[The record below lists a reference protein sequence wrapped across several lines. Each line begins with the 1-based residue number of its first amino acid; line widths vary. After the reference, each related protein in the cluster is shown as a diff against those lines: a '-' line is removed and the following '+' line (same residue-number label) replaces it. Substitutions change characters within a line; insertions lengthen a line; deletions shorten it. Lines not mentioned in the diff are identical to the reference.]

1 MLTKLQYT
9 VSRELLQQAASCVS
23 TDDFKTTINE
33 PSGRFFYDPWTI
45 RPEYKNTVW
54 EEILNTL
61 PGEIGEARIINL
73 EPAACYQTHS
83 DIDDR
88 YHLNINGEECYLI
101 DFDSNNLHKLSADG
115 FWYSMNA
122 GRLHSAGNFG
132 RWYRV
137 QLVVRQLLKEITLSD
152 PVAVKLTSSGL
163 SKDDTRFL
171 FDQTVSGW
179 LNRANKEQVISD
191 FKFNHGSVEFNI
203 ERACIDTL
211 QNILIKEFNL
221 EIL

>member
-1 MLTKLQYT
+1 MSIGDRSTLGPNGIKCPN
-9 VSRELLQQAASCVS
+9 VSAGTCDDIVRE
-23 TDDFKTTINE
+23 
-33 PSGRFFYDPWTI
+33 
-45 RPEYKNTVW
+45 
-54 EEILNTL
+54 
-61 PGEIGEARIINL
+61 PGEQRNITPDDL
-73 EPAACYQTHS
+73 DQLYQTHA

-88 YHLNINGEECYLI
+88 YHLNISGEECYLI
-101 DFDSNNLHKLSADG
+101 DFDNSNLHKLSTDG
-115 FWYSMNA
+115 NWYSMDA

-132 RWYRV
+132 RQYRV
-137 QLVVRQLLKEITLSD
+137 QLVVRQLLKEVTLAD
-152 PVAVKLTSSGL
+152 PVLVRLTSTGL

-179 LNRANKEQVISD
+179 LNRANKEQLISG

-203 ERACIDTL
+203 ERNHIDKL

>member
-9 VSRELLQQAASCVS
+9 VSRELLQQASSLVS
-23 TDDFKTTINE
+23 SSDFKTTINE
-33 PSGRFFYDPWTI
+33 PTGRFFYDPWTI
-45 RPEYKNTVW
+45 RAEYKNTVW
-54 EEILNTL
+54 EEILKTI

-88 YHLNINGEECYLI
+88 YHLNISGEECYLI
-101 DFDSNNLHKLSADG
+101 DFNNGNLHKLSTDG
-115 FWYSMNA
+115 CWYSMDA

-132 RWYRV
+132 RWFRV
-137 QLVVRQLLKEITLSD
+137 QLVVRQLLKEFKLVD
-152 PVAVKLTSSGL
+152 PVAVRLTSSGL

-179 LNRANKEQVISD
+179 LNRANKKQLISD

-203 ERACIDTL
+203 ERNYIDEL

>member
-9 VSRELLQQAASCVS
+9 VSKELLQEAATFAS
-23 TDDFKTTINE
+23 TADFKTTINE
-33 PSGRFFYDPWTI
+33 PSGRFFYDPWII
-45 RPEYKNTVW
+45 RSEYKDTVW
-54 EEILNTL
+54 EKILNTL
-61 PGEIGEARIINL
+61 PDNFGEARIINL
-73 EPAACYQTHS
+73 DPAACYQTHA

-88 YHLNINGEECYLI
+88 YHLNISGEECYLI
-101 DFDSNNLHKLSADG
+101 DFDNSNLHKLSTDG
-115 FWYSMNA
+115 NWYSMDA

-132 RWYRV
+132 RQYRV
-137 QLVVRQLLKEITLSD
+137 QLVVRQLLKEVTLAD
-152 PVAVKLTSSGL
+152 PVLVRLTSTGL

-171 FDQTVSGW
+171 FDQTVSSW
-179 LNRANKEQVISD
+179 LNRANKEQLISD

-203 ERACIDTL
+203 ERNHIDKL